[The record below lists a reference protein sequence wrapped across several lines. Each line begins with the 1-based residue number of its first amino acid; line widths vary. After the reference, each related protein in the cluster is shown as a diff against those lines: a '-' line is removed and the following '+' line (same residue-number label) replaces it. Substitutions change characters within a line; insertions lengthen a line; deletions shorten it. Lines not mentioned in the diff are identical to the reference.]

1 MNKIH
6 VNGTEINV
14 MPRNNADYIC
24 ITDMLKA
31 KDGEF
36 FVTDRLRNR
45 NTLAYIG
52 TWENVYNPNFNLDG
66 FEEIIKKRGL
76 TALR

>member
-14 MPRNNADYIC
+14 VSRNNADYIC

-45 NTLAYIG
+45 STLAYIG

-66 FEEIIKKRGL
+66 FEEIIKK
-76 TALR
+76 AVA